1 MCLVLPLPNSLKR
14 DGCLLPKA
22 AHDNFFLF
30 CFCFCFCFFVL
41 SSLQYPTQGIQSV
54 LNSAVDPL
62 NPFPHGRSR
71 SAASVPAFRIDQK
84 SQSEQLMTPSRR
96 FRKKKGNLPKAPG
109 PTTKG
114 LSNCSSTHR
123 FTLQLPT
130 QSHSIGPA
138 PSLPPPPSPSPSL
151 HVSSSCC

>member
-30 CFCFCFCFFVL
+30 CFFCFFVL

-71 SAASVPAFRIDQK
+71 SAASVVPAFRIDQK

-96 FRKKKGNLPKAPG
+96 FRKEKKKGICRKLQAPPQKASL
-109 PTTKG
+109 TAHQHTD
-114 LSNCSSTHR
+114 
-123 FTLQLPT
+123 
-130 QSHSIGPA
+130 SHSN
-138 PSLPPPPSPSPSL
+138 SPPNRTQ
-151 HVSSSCC
+151 